1 MTRFKWKLVLVCLG
15 ILLIL
20 TKKGTWFTTNVPLAQ
35 KLFCTH
41 PMELLGDV
49 DHVKSCLSLIGDGV
63 SIGAREVHGLRE
75 TYHRLRNY
83 FGRTR

>member
-1 MTRFKWKLVLVCLG
+1 
-15 ILLIL
+15 
-20 TKKGTWFTTNVPLAQ
+20 
-35 KLFCTH
+35 
-41 PMELLGDV
+41 MELLGDV

-75 TYHRLRNY
+75 TYHRLRNC